1 MGHDEPC
8 RSIAGLV
15 HNERNC
21 RGINNAADG
30 RNGCTESATLQ
41 AYDQAAQARLCF
53 CNPAMEQFFMNNI
66 VYIIGAVV
74 IVFVALKVLGVV

>member
-1 MGHDEPC
+1 MC
-8 RSIAGLV
+8 
-15 HNERNC
+15 
-21 RGINNAADG
+21 ADG

-41 AYDQAAQARLCF
+41 TYDQAARARLCF
-53 CNPAMEQFFMNNI
+53 CNPAVEQFFMNNI